1 MNQMERDHQ
10 YFLQELSRFLEVRRI
25 HCTFEPPVGP
35 EGCMEQTILAEV
47 AQCLR
52 KDTSDFDCIEEIIA
66 LLEAHGFS
74 TSTPPRLRLTAG
86 PAGPVSS
93 IVQSSASGKRTQ
105 GYPGPPQAW

>member
-25 HCTFEPPVGP
+25 HCTFEPPMGP

-74 TSTPPRLRLTAG
+74 TSPRHDFG
-86 PAGPVSS
+86 
-93 IVQSSASGKRTQ
+93 
-105 GYPGPPQAW
+105 